1 MQDIDE
7 RIIIL
12 ILFVVISAFKWI
24 SEKIKT
30 RGEQP
35 HEISE
40 SLEDVYED
48 FREEIRQHQTTVQQQ
63 PSRAQAPPPLPQA
76 PPSRQTAQ
84 SPLPSSRKKV
94 SLSTEQKAAA
104 ARFEQLTAHKSTHR
118 KIHSGPN
125 KAIRALLANP
135 HSTRQAIILHE
146 IIGKPKSLRDGVNG

>member
-24 SEKIKT
+24 TEKIKT

-48 FREEIRQHQTTVQQQ
+48 FREEIRQRQTAVQQQ

-76 PPSRQTAQ
+76 PPPRQTAQ
-84 SPLPSSRKKV
+84 RPLPDHRKKV
-94 SLSTEQKAAA
+94 SISTEQKAAA
-104 ARFEQLTAHKSTHR
+104 ARFEQLTARKNTHR
-118 KIHSGPN
+118 GPN
-125 KAIRALLANP
+125 KAIRALLASP
-135 HSTRQAIILHE
+135 HSARQAIILHE
-146 IIGKPKSLRDGVNG
+146 IIGKPKSMRDGVNG